1 MKKEIKEN
9 YSLYLGDNIQWLKT
23 LPGDS
28 VDSVLTDP
36 PYGLTSIVKRFGK
49 ANSKDAQFGTD
60 GVFKRSTKGFMGK
73 EWDADVPSVEFWR
86 EVYRI
91 LKPGGHILS
100 FGGTRTYHRMA
111 TAIEDAGFEIRDQLQ
126 WIYGSGFPKSHNIGK
141 AIDKR
146 TDWSQY
152 DNFKKMLKKRR
163 EELGLSQ
170 LQAYKRC
177 EFPTKN
183 FGGNSWFENGKIPS
197 KKDYLRLKKGLLLDD
212 KFDALF
218 EEVHR
223 EFVDVKRN
231 SDSSGTVR
239 FTSYGEWKVTKGN
252 GEWEDWGTALK
263 PANEPICLARKPL
276 SERTIAEN
284 VLKWGT
290 GGLNIAG
297 CRIETDDFIGRK
309 GNPNDLGVGILAQ
322 FDGRKSLPKRKE
334 INSEGNR
341 LGRFPANIMFDEE
354 AGKIL
359 DEQSGI
365 KKSIGSIRRKN
376 TVTNPTSFDLHHKTG
391 ENSNPYDGQVGGAS
405 RFFYCPK
412 VSKKERD
419 MGLEDFYE
427 KPSKQKGHG
436 LDRICGNC
444 GTKMLNP
451 MDCICKEP
459 NWILPPK
466 KNSHPT
472 VKPINLMSYLVKLI
486 TPVGGTVLDPFMGSG
501 SVGISTLLEGF
512 QFVGMEQD
520 PEYFEIATTR
530 IKEYES
536 YREILTK
543 PKKTKREKVNVEKDL
558 EIGEPVMTF
567 WLNQAV

>member
-1 MKKEIKEN
+1 MKKEITDN
-9 YSLYLGDNIQWLKT
+9 YTLLLGDNIQLLKT
-23 LPGDS
+23 IEENSIHS
-28 VDSVLTDP
+28 VVTDP
-36 PYGLTSIVKRFGK
+36 PYGLS
-49 ANSKDAQFGTD
+49 
-60 GVFKRSTKGFMGK
+60 FMGK
-73 EWDADVPSVEFWR
+73 KWDYDVPSIEFWR
-86 EVYRI
+86 EVYRV

-100 FGGTRTYHRMA
+100 FGGTRTYHRLV

-146 TDWSQY
+146 QG
-152 DNFKKMLKKRR
+152 NKRSV
-163 EELGLSQ
+163 LGSKTSGI
-170 LQAYKRC
+170 AKS
-177 EFPTKN
+177 FTKN
-183 FGGNSWFENGKIPS
+183 GWGSGNE
-197 KKDYLRLKKGLLLDD
+197 
-212 KFDALF
+212 
-218 EEVHR
+218 
-223 EFVDVKRN
+223 
-231 SDSSGTVR
+231 
-239 FTSYGEWKVTKGN
+239 KVEITKGYSQ
-252 GEWEDWGTALK
+252 WEGWGSSLK

-284 VLKWGT
+284 VMKWGT
-290 GGLNIAG
+290 GGLNIDG

-322 FDGRKSLPKRKE
+322 FDGRKSLPKRRAF
-334 INSEGNR
+334 NSEGNK
-341 LGRFPANIMFDEE
+341 LGRFPSNVIFDQDASE
-354 AGKIL
+354 IL
-359 DEQSGI
+359 DKQTGNVSQGHWSKTTTKGFGKNYGGTSTYKGVGRKE
-365 KKSIGSIRRKN
+365 IGM
-376 TVTNPTSFDLHHKTG
+376 V
-391 ENSNPYDGQVGGAS
+391 GAS

-412 VSKKERD
+412 VSKKEREI
-419 MGLEDFYE
+419 GLEDIDE
-427 KPSKQKGHG
+427 KPSIQKGHG

-472 VKPINLMSYLVKLI
+472 VKPINLMSFLVKLI
-486 TPVGGTVLDPFMGSG
+486 TPIGGTVLDPFMGSG
-501 SVGISTLLEGF
+501 SGGIGTLLEGF
-512 QFVGMEQD
+512 KFVGMEQD
-520 PEYFEIATTR
+520 PEYFEIATAR

-543 PKKTKREKVNVEKDL
+543 PKKTKREKVIVEKDL

>member
-1 MKKEIKEN
+1 MKKEITDN
-9 YSLYLGDNIQWLKT
+9 YSLLLGDNIQWLKT

-36 PYGLTSIVKRFGK
+36 PYGLRSIVKRFGK

-60 GVFKRSTKGFMGK
+60 GVFKRSSKGFMGK
-73 EWDADVPSVEFWR
+73 EWDSDVPSVEFWR

-170 LQAYKRC
+170 LDAYKKC
-177 EFPTKN
+177 KFSTKT

-197 KKDYLRLKKGLLLDD
+197 KKDYLLLKKGLLLDD
-212 KFDALF
+212 KFDSLF

-223 EFVDVKRN
+223 EFIEVRKN
-231 SDSSGTVR
+231 SESNGNIR
-239 FTSYGEWKVTKGN
+239 FTNYGEWNVTKGN
-252 GEWEDWGTALK
+252 SEWENWGTNLK

-290 GGLNIAG
+290 GGINIG
-297 CRIETDDFIGRK
+297 RCRIGNELRTTPIHSDDVKVDNTLFGLHKTIQHERVETT
-309 GNPNDLGVGILAQ
+309 
-322 FDGRKSLPKRKE
+322 E
-334 INSEGNR
+334 
-341 LGRFPANIMFDEE
+341 GRFPSNIMFDEE

-365 KKSIGSIRRKN
+365 LTSGKMKSTHIRHTDGSPNGIFGK
-376 TVTNPTSFDLHHKTG
+376 F
-391 ENSNPYDGQVGGAS
+391 NPYHPIGETYGDSGGAS

-419 MGLEDFYE
+419 MGLEDFDE
-427 KPSKQKGHG
+427 KHSIQKGHG

-444 GTKMLNP
+444 GAKMLNP
-451 MDCICKEP
+451 QDCICKEP

-486 TPVGGTVLDPFMGSG
+486 TPIGGTVLDPFMGSG
-501 SVGISTLLEGF
+501 SGGIATLLEGF
-512 QFVGMEQD
+512 NFIGMEQD
-520 PEYFEIATTR
+520 SEYFEIATAR

-536 YREILTK
+536 YRKILTK
-543 PKKTKREKVNVEKDL
+543 PKKTKREKVIVEKDL

>member
-1 MKKEIKEN
+1 MKKEITDT
-9 YSLYLGDNIQWLKT
+9 YSLLLGDNIQLMKT
-23 LPGDS
+23 IEDNSIHS
-28 VDSVLTDP
+28 VVTDP
-36 PYGLTSIVKRFGK
+36 PYGLS
-49 ANSKDAQFGTD
+49 
-60 GVFKRSTKGFMGK
+60 FMGK
-73 EWDADVPSVEFWR
+73 KWDYDVPSVEFWR

-170 LQAYKRC
+170 LDAYKKC
-177 EFPTKN
+177 KFSTKT

-197 KKDYLRLKKGLLLDD
+197 KKDYLLLKKGLLLDD
-212 KFDALF
+212 KFDSLF

-223 EFVDVKRN
+223 EFIEVRKN
-231 SDSSGTVR
+231 SESNGNIR
-239 FTSYGEWKVTKGN
+239 FTNYGEWNVTKGN
-252 GEWEDWGTALK
+252 SEWENWGTALK

-290 GGLNIAG
+290 GGINIDD
-297 CRIETDDFIGRK
+297 CRIPFESSKDEHHQENIRK
-309 GNPNDLGVGILAQ
+309 GKGTFFGGNGIS
-322 FDGRKSLPKRKE
+322 KTE
-334 INSEGNR
+334 CNITH
-341 LGRFPANIMFDEE
+341 GRFPSNVIFDQDASE
-354 AGKIL
+354 IL
-359 DEQSGI
+359 DKQTGNVSQGHWSKTI
-365 KKSIGSIRRKN
+365 TKGFGKN
-376 TVTNPTSFDLHHKTG
+376 NGGTST
-391 ENSNPYDGQVGGAS
+391 YDGVGRKENVIGGAS
-405 RFFYCPK
+405 KFFYCPK

-419 MGLEDFYE
+419 MGLDHFEDKAQRTTSGGSRDFNA
-427 KPSKQKGHG
+427 
-436 LDRICGNC
+436 RCANC
-444 GTKMLNP
+444 GKKFIGTPNSICSCDNP
-451 MDCICKEP
+451 ITDNQVFK
-459 NWILPPK
+459 K
-466 KNSHPT
+466 KNNHPT
-472 VKPINLMSYLVKLI
+472 VKPINLLSYLVKLI
-486 TPVGGTVLDPFMGSG
+486 TPIGGTVLDPFMGSG
-501 SVGISTLLEGF
+501 SGGIATLLEGF
-512 QFVGMEQD
+512 NFIGMEQD
-520 PEYFEIATTR
+520 PEYFEIATAR
-530 IKEYES
+530 VKEYES

-543 PKKTKREKVNVEKDL
+543 PKKTKREKVIVEKDL